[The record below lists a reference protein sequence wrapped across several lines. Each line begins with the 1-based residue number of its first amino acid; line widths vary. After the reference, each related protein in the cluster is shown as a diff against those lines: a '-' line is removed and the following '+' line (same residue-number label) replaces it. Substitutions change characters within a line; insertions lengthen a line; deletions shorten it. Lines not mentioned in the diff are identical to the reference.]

1 METQVLVVEDDPAT
15 AAFLADNLTADGYG
29 VAVAGAAAEGLR
41 AIDARRPDIVLLDV
55 MLGDGSGLVLLD
67 ALRGADD
74 LPVIVV
80 SGRGSEVERL
90 RGFQR
95 GADDYLVKPFSYTEL
110 IARMEAVLRRASGR
124 RVEGLLRVG
133 ELVVDPLGRRV
144 WLGERP
150 VELSAKEFE
159 LLRALAVDPTR
170 VHSKQ
175 ELLRDVWDYAAPGV
189 SRTVDAHA
197 SRLRLKLSG
206 GERSYVLNVR
216 GVGYRLIEE
225 AA

>member
-15 AAFLADNLTADGYG
+15 AGFLADNLTADGYG
-29 VAVAGAAAEGLR
+29 VAVAGAAGEGLR

-55 MLGDGSGLVLLD
+55 TLADGNGLGLLD

-80 SGRGSEVERL
+80 SGRGSEVERV
-90 RGFQR
+90 RGFRR
-95 GADDYLVKPFSYTEL
+95 GADDYLVKPFSYPEL
-110 IARMEAVLRRASGR
+110 LARIEAVLRRAGGR
-124 RVEGLLRVG
+124 RMQDVLRVG
-133 ELVVDPLGRRV
+133 ELLIDPLRRRV
-144 WLGERP
+144 LLAGRP
-150 VELSAKEFE
+150 VDLSVKEFE

-175 ELLRDVWDYAAPGV
+175 DLLRDVWEYAATGV

-216 GVGYRLIEE
+216 GVGYRLIED
-225 AA
+225 AS